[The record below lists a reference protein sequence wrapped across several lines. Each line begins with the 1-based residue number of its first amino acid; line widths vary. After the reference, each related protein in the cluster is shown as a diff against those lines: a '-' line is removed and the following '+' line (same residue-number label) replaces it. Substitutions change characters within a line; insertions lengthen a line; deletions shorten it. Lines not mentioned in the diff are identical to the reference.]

1 MKNKLITR
9 SALAGSLMLL
19 GVSSVANAQTTV
31 TGNLTLS
38 YKAIGNERTS
48 DKHLNQ
54 RGFGKESQINLRN
67 AGKLNNGLDYVAG
80 FSMEFDGQETGCI
93 SALNENTYIDFISGN
108 TTLTF
113 GADHI
118 QNPDREITNIA
129 GYSDVDD
136 IASGIAGSFSKAVA
150 SANSPYQAYGVG
162 IVQNVG
168 IGRLSF
174 NYVPTGSNAKAEND
188 QTGNT
193 ATDAAASLEDANNSA
208 YELGFTGNLGVKG
221 LDVLAFYNRKDKNLS
236 GESTGAGAYDVKGQK
251 IGVSYN
257 TGTIVAAAQQGK
269 TTSSAGEDAKTN
281 SFALGYVVSKDVTI
295 AATYA
300 KTDVGGTTVNRLADE
315 TIKMLSVG
323 YSLGPIVV
331 NAQLAKVADLGG
343 ISGQDGDAAYVS
355 ARVNF

>member
-38 YKAIGNERTS
+38 YKAIGNERTT
-48 DKHLNQ
+48 DKGFNQ

-118 QNPDREITNIA
+118 QNPDNELTNIA
-129 GYSDVDD
+129 GYADVDD
-136 IASGIAGSFSKAVA
+136 IASGIAGVYSKAVA

-162 IVQNVG
+162 IVQNTP

-193 ATDAAASLEDANNSA
+193 ATDSAASLEDANNSA
-208 YELGFTGNLGVKG
+208 YEIGFKGNLGVKG
-221 LDVLAFYNRKDKNLS
+221 LDVLAFYNRKDKPNS
-236 GESTGAGAYDVKGQK
+236 GESSGTGAYDVKGQK

-300 KTDVGGTTVNRLADE
+300 KTDVGGTTVTRLADE
-315 TIKMLSVG
+315 KIKMLSLG

-331 NAQLAKVADLGG
+331 NAQLAKIADIGG
-343 ISGQDGDAAYVS
+343 ESGKDGDAAYLS